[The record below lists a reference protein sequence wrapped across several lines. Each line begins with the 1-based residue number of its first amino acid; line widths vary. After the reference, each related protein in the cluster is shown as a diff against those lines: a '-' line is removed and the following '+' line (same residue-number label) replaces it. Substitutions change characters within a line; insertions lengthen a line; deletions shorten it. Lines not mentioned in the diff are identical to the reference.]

1 MKQLLIDAGKEA
13 TLHSQKYL
21 AESEEDIIK
30 RLVEEKGMII
40 TPPANDEKEWIEK
53 ATKAVWPK
61 YYESIGGKDK
71 LEKLL
76 KSLGRPM

>member
-1 MKQLLIDAGKEA
+1 
-13 TLHSQKYL
+13 
-21 AESEEDIIK
+21 
-30 RLVEEKGMII
+30 MII

-61 YYESIGGKDK
+61 YYDSIGGKDK

-76 KSLGRPM
+76 KSLGRTI